1 MKSFKIN
8 PARYSLEKRLIKTF
22 EKLPITSGKCLSIGC
37 GNELRYFSFT
47 KRFNVDGVDILQP
60 PKNTPSGFTYYQ
72 SDAANLPF
80 KDSIYYFYNC
90 ITCRDKTAYLSQN
103 LNEANL
109 SNEATFAT
117 SIRPC

>member
-1 MKSFKIN
+1 VKSFKIN

-80 KDSIYYFYNC
+80 KDSKYDLIIAIESFEHIEKN
-90 ITCRDKTAYLSQN
+90 TQAMD
-103 LNEANL
+103 
-109 SNEATFAT
+109 
-117 SIRPC
+117 